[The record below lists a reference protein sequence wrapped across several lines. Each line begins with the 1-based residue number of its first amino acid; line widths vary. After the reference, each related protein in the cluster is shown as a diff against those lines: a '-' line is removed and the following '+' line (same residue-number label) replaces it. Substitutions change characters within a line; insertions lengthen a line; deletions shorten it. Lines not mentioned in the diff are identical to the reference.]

1 MENSSGDLNK
11 AIEGLVRGREFT
23 RRLKEIIKKPL
34 VLGTGEVADIMAEDL
49 VAKIMD
55 SFSETLSIINNNSDV
70 VEVKSPEDY
79 SSGSCKSSD
88 RRGCYKRRKTS
99 ESNIKES
106 SDLVDDGHA
115 WRKYGQKQI
124 LNSTYP
130 RHYFRCTHKYDQ
142 KCQASKQVQKMQDNP
157 QLYRT
162 TYYGHH
168 TCKAFPRVSQIILD
182 SRTDGDSNYIS
193 FDQNLNVTTF
203 PSIKQETKEEV
214 FSFYPKIEDQIQSSS
229 SDYFLPNDH
238 DHLTP
243 ATFEAS
249 RGHMTS
255 PDVMSSGVYSC
266 CTTTSNDNLEIDIDF
281 EEGLWNFDFER
292 GQV

>member
-1 MENSSGDLNK
+1 MDSSSTDLNR
-11 AIEGLVRGREFT
+11 AIEGLIRGREFT

-34 VLGTGEVADIMAEDL
+34 VVGGEVANIMAEQL
-49 VAKIMD
+49 VAKIME
-55 SFSETLSIINNNSDV
+55 SFSETLSVINNSDV
-70 VEVKSPEDY
+70 IVATPVEVKSREDY

-142 KCQASKQVQKMQDNP
+142 KCQASKQVQKIQDNP
-157 QLYRT
+157 QRFRT

-182 SRTDGDSNYIS
+182 SPMDGNSNYIS
-193 FDQNLNVTTF
+193 FDQNHTF

-214 FSFYPKIEDQIQSSS
+214 VFGFYPKIEDQIQSSS

-249 RGHMTS
+249 GSRMTS
-255 PDVMSSGVYSC
+255 PDVMSSGVYSS

-281 EEGLWNFDFER
+281 EEGLWNFD
-292 GQV
+292 QV

>member
-1 MENSSGDLNK
+1 
-11 AIEGLVRGREFT
+11 
-23 RRLKEIIKKPL
+23 
-34 VLGTGEVADIMAEDL
+34 
-49 VAKIMD
+49 MD
-55 SFSETLSIINNNSDV
+55 S
-70 VEVKSPEDY
+70 P
-79 SSGSCKSSD
+79 
-88 RRGCYKRRKTS
+88 
-99 ESNIKES
+99 
-106 SDLVDDGHA
+106 
-115 WRKYGQKQI
+115 
-124 LNSTYP
+124 
-130 RHYFRCTHKYDQ
+130 
-142 KCQASKQVQKMQDNP
+142 
-157 QLYRT
+157 
-162 TYYGHH
+162 
-168 TCKAFPRVSQIILD
+168 
-182 SRTDGDSNYIS
+182 TDGDSNYIS

-214 FSFYPKIEDQIQSSS
+214 FSFYLKIEDQIQSSS

-255 PDVMSSGVYSC
+255 PDVMSSGVYSS

>member
-1 MENSSGDLNK
+1 MDNSSTDLNR
-11 AIEGLVRGREFT
+11 AIEGLIRGREFT

-34 VLGTGEVADIMAEDL
+34 VVGGEVANIMAEEL
-49 VAKIMD
+49 VAKIME
-55 SFSETLSIINNNSDV
+55 SFSETLSVINNSDV
-70 VEVKSPEDY
+70 IVATPVEVKSPEDY

-142 KCQASKQVQKMQDNP
+142 KCQASKQVQKVQDNP
-157 QLYRT
+157 QRFRT

-182 SRTDGDSNYIS
+182 SPMDGNSNYIS
-193 FDQNLNVTTF
+193 FDQNHAF

-214 FSFYPKIEDQIQSSS
+214 VFGFYPKIEDQIQSSS
-229 SDYFLPNDH
+229 SDYFLPNDNDH

-249 RGHMTS
+249 GSRMTS
-255 PDVMSSGVYSC
+255 PDVMSSGVYSS

-281 EEGLWNFDFER
+281 EEGLWNFD
-292 GQV
+292 QV